1 MEQQSSR
8 PGFSHRGQPPKSFQ
22 EQPMIPTNTIK
33 GLALATALAVG
44 SACAGVRKKTTDI
57 NPSMSRAPT
66 CANAIAVYNSRA
78 DVPYDYYELAWIE
91 AQGNSVWTTD
101 NQLQQQIRNGAA
113 KVGANAVIV
122 NPVQQNKTTVKVL
135 GEVIGTK
142 SATQKASA
150 LAIYMPGD
158 AARVRTACGG

>member
-1 MEQQSSR
+1 
-8 PGFSHRGQPPKSFQ
+8 
-22 EQPMIPTNTIK
+22 MIGTNTIK
-33 GLALATALAVG
+33 GIALACALALG
-44 SACAGVRKKTTDI
+44 SACAGVRKTTTDV

-66 CANAIAVYNSRA
+66 CAAAIAVYNSRA
-78 DVPYDYYELAWIE
+78 DIPYDYYELAWIE

-101 NQLQQQIRNGAA
+101 NQLQHQIRNGAA

-122 NPVQQNKTTVKVL
+122 NPVEQNKTTVKVL

-150 LAIYMPGD
+150 LAIYMPRE
-158 AARVRTACGG
+158 AARVRTACGN